1 MTVTPRTEAEWEQ
14 WKPIFTKLYMD
25 QNQPLPKV
33 MKIMEEDH
41 GVKASTKMYKNKV
54 KDWGL
59 SKYLKAEQAQQII
72 NSAGDPDGDSS
83 LSGGQDDTLKKR
95 AQKSLK
101 RKRAREKA
109 QTQASSVTP
118 DLCDE
123 PESYAHDHLVSPTS
137 AGPQNPTFP
146 GMWTRPES
154 PKGAPPSE
162 AAEKYLFNLRIWTH
176 DAFMSGQ
183 WDSKSSSRH
192 HSGRKAS
199 RTWASDLTAGTNL
212 FKKGHG
218 DLAWK
223 YWRMAAASFENPDL
237 FKTWY
242 YETPIRLLFEM
253 GRLVHDGHAP
263 LASQMLKYTKLWA
276 EKFLDRN
283 DSRRALYSVFGQLDP
298 SELRGLYDR
307 AAKSLYNGFAS
318 RIEKKHPLLYEIR
331 LNRALDLLWYDSCA
345 DLSEWVPSIKEV
357 DESCGP
363 NNPYSVYFL
372 LLEAYRLVAQDSY
385 EMAEDVGQQVINRL
399 DAMKD
404 ENTADPWRVGLA
416 YRRLGRIQRAK
427 KRYHDARISFNKAL
441 RLVRSGENRNSGSI
455 QIEICQDQEQMSK
468 ELNDLEDAALWSDM
482 LKELEKQVA
491 DQEEVDRMRLENE
504 PVKDPFGVRN
514 GVRDRVFETMQVYNP
529 FMSPD
534 YRFKDNAKRA
544 KLDTESRSPSPG
556 SPPVIDSLSR
566 TNSLSASLS

>member
-1 MTVTPRTEAEWEQ
+1 MSSITPRTEAEWEQ
-14 WKPIFTKLYMD
+14 LKPIFTNLYMD
-25 QNQPLPKV
+25 QNLPLPKV
-33 MKIMEEDH
+33 MKIMEEEH
-41 GVKASTKMYKNKV
+41 GFKASTKMYKNKV

-59 SKYLKAEQAQQII
+59 SKYLKAEQALQIVNGASSND
-72 NSAGDPDGDSS
+72 NSSIPVS
-83 LSGGQDDTLKKR
+83 QDDTLKR
-95 AQKSLK
+95 AKKSLK
-101 RKRAREKA
+101 RKRARERA
-109 QTQASSVTP
+109 QVQASSLTP
-118 DLCDE
+118 DLCEE
-123 PESYAHDHLVSPTS
+123 PESYARDNLVSPTS
-137 AGPQNPTFP
+137 TGPQNATIPRTWP
-146 GMWTRPES
+146 RPAS
-154 PKGAPPSE
+154 PKAAQPMPRLSE
-162 AAEKYLFNLRIWTH
+162 AAEEFLLNLRKWTH
-176 DAFMSGQ
+176 DAFLSGQ

-218 DLAWK
+218 TLAWK

-263 LASQMLKYTKLWA
+263 LASQMLKYTKEWA
-276 EKFLDRN
+276 EKFLDFN

-318 RIEKKHPLLYEIR
+318 RIEKTNPLLYEIR
-331 LNRALDLLWYDSCA
+331 LNRALDLLWYDSNA
-345 DLSEWVPSIKEV
+345 DLSEWVPSIEEV

-385 EMAEDVGQQVINRL
+385 EEAEYVGQQVVKRL

-404 ENTADPWRVGLA
+404 ENAADPWRVGLA
-416 YRRLGRIQRAK
+416 YRRLGRIQQSK

-441 RLVRSGENRNSGSI
+441 RYVRSGDNKNSGSI
-455 QIEICQDQEQMSK
+455 QIEICQDQEQMAR
-468 ELNDLEDAALWSDM
+468 ELDDLEDAALWRHTLED
-482 LKELEKQVA
+482 LEKAVA
-491 DQEEVDRMRLENE
+491 EQEEVESKRLGNE
-504 PVKDPFGVRN
+504 QVGDPFVASN
-514 GVRDRVFETMQVYNP
+514 GVDDSEFQTMQGYMP
-529 FMSPD
+529 FMPTNYD
-534 YRFKDNAKRA
+534 YGFTDNVKRT
-544 KLDTESRSPSPG
+544 KLNAESRSLSPG
-556 SPPVIDSLSR
+556 SPPAVDSLSR
-566 TNSLSASLS
+566 TNSA